1 MKRINIITGHYGSG
15 KTNLSVNL
23 AVNAAKEGK
32 KVTFLTG
39 ESKNKNAID
48 LNEGNLSSDLEEEIN
63 KVIANCKF

>member
-1 MKRINIITGHYGSG
+1 MILGNSSTNQIN
-15 KTNLSVNL
+15 KNDRVL
-23 AVNAAKEGK
+23 KEGK